1 MTPVP
6 VSILASHTMPDFLSP
21 VLTGMVVVAG
31 SVMLL
36 VSAVGV
42 RLFMRP
48 FAVRQ
53 LMGMLTAILTGM
65 ALSVAATFIAIV
77 FAIEIGEQ
85 GFYLSAAV
93 GLCMCWFVGYR
104 VARYYAP
111 PAAEVPLSP
120 PSATGAAAEPG
131 NPYAAPTAAG
141 KPVRMR
147 ARLRDVFHL
156 PVEPTWYHRV
166 FRAEPGELPAWV
178 CNSSVGGVCLISI
191 APILMLAAGIGLAT
205 ILLFFAAPV
214 AWILVAASVW
224 AAVKL
229 GAQGGRTRHLERR
242 CRARIRRGECLR
254 CGARLEAREPGIR
267 FCSECQLA

>member
-1 MTPVP
+1 MTPVT
-6 VSILASHTMPDFLSP
+6 VSTLASHTMPDFLSP

-42 RLFMRP
+42 RLFVRP
-48 FAVRQ
+48 FARRQ

-77 FAIEIGEQ
+77 FAIEVGER

-111 PAAEVPLSP
+111 PAPETIN
-120 PSATGAAAEPG
+120 SAQAGSISSRQD
-131 NPYAAPTAAG
+131 NPYVAPGVAG
-141 KPVRMR
+141 KPVRVR
-147 ARLRDVFHL
+147 SRLRDVFHL

-166 FRAEPGELPAWV
+166 FRKEPGDLPAWV

-191 APILMLAAGIGLAT
+191 APILILAAGIGLAT
-205 ILLFFAAPV
+205 IMLFFAEPV
-214 AWILVAASVW
+214 AWILVAASMW

-229 GAQGGRTRHLERR
+229 GTQGGRTRHLERR

-254 CGARLEAREPGIR
+254 CGDKLETGEPGIR
-267 FCSECQLA
+267 FCSECQMA